1 MFRRRVAEAA
11 GVKVRTFLALATL
24 LLVARGPTWAQSLPL
39 QLSGLR
45 VRPIEAASLFHT
57 LFGDFFPQR
66 DGTMYVQTGD
76 IPAMWLRDSSAQTM
90 PYVRF
95 EPFYPALSRRLNG
108 VIQRNAKNV
117 LADPYANAF
126 TAGYHVW
133 ERKWEIDSL
142 AWPVLLAWQYWTQ
155 THDRAIFT
163 PAFHAALRTVVATY
177 RCQQRHDRC
186 IEYSYDYFTR
196 THDAYNPETGM
207 IWGAFRP
214 SDDAVTYRFNIPQ
227 EALAVVALIDL
238 AALSRDGYADGAL
251 ARRATTIAARVQV
264 GIARYGLVYS
274 TRRGGAMYA
283 YETDGLGHYELM
295 DDANIP
301 NLLALPEIG
310 WCSNYDPTY
319 INTRNF
325 ALSSA
330 NPWYFHGRYAQ
341 GLGSPH
347 TPYGFVWPLG
357 IIARALTSTSSSE
370 VEESI
375 STLAETDSADGLIH
389 ESFYPDGYWRFTR
402 AEFGWANAM
411 YAELVF
417 RSIAGFA
424 GTPTSPYGT
433 MLPFEL
439 PSSTPPLER
448 PLARLRNAELLIDT
462 LGQLLA
468 RANDF
473 ADPSGTATPGR
484 QPEESHE

>member
-1 MFRRRVAEAA
+1 MFRRRLAEAA
-11 GVKVRTFLALATL
+11 DVKVRMFFALGA
-24 LLVARGPTWAQSLPL
+24 LLVLAPGPARAQSLHLNL

-57 LFGDFFPQR
+57 FFNDFFRQR
-66 DGTMYVQTGD
+66 DGTVYVQTGD
-76 IPAMWLRDSSAQTM
+76 IPAMWLRDSSTQTM

-95 EPFYPALSRRLNG
+95 EPFYPVLSQSLNG

-126 TAGYHVW
+126 TADYHVW

-155 THDRAIFT
+155 THDRSLFT
-163 PAFHAALRTVVATY
+163 PALHAALRTVVATY
-177 RCQQRHDRC
+177 RCEQRHDRC

-196 THDAYNPETGM
+196 THDAYNPDTGM
-207 IWGAFRP
+207 IWDAFRP
-214 SDDAVTYRFNIPQ
+214 SDDPVTYRFNIPQ

-238 AALSRDGYADGAL
+238 AALSRDGYADGEL
-251 ARRATTIAARVQV
+251 ARRATAMAARVQV

-274 TRRGGAMYA
+274 ARYGAMYA

-295 DDANIP
+295 DDANVP

-319 INTRNF
+319 VNTRNF
-325 ALSSA
+325 ALSPA
-330 NPWYFHGRYAQ
+330 NPWYFRGRYAQ

-357 IIARALTSTSSSE
+357 IIARALTSTSSTE

-389 ESFYPDGYWRFTR
+389 ESFYPGGYWRFTR
-402 AEFGWANAM
+402 AEFGWANAL
-411 YAELVF
+411 YAELIF
-417 RSIAGFA
+417 RTIAGFRA
-424 GTPTSPYGT
+424 MPTSPYGT

-439 PSSTPPLER
+439 PNRTPPLER
-448 PLARLRNAELLIDT
+448 PLTRVKNAALLIES
-462 LGQLLA
+462 LGQLLS

-473 ADPSGTATPGR
+473 TETERNGDARSPTKRIP
-484 QPEESHE
+484 